1 MRSIL
6 SENLIRLAS
15 VCPASLYV
23 VGGSVRDVLLGKAP
37 GRESREDITM
47 FDSSGIG
54 LQDLIVAALV
64 TQRAKERGLGTV
76 IEL

>member
-1 MRSIL
+1 MSRTERSEL
-6 SENLIRLAS
+6 
-15 VCPASLYV
+15 
-23 VGGSVRDVLLGKAP
+23 LLGKAE
-37 GRESREDITM
+37 GRTSAEDITM

-64 TQRAKERGLGTV
+64 TQRAKERGVGTV